1 MALAK
6 QKKIN
11 ARVDFTPMVDMM
23 MLLITFFML
32 CTTLSRPKSMEINMP
47 SNKKDLKEEQQNKV
61 KASDAV
67 TLILDKNNAI
77 YYYQGIPEINSLK
90 ATSYKED
97 GLRKM
102 LAQKNFNAIE
112 KVKALRKEFEKKAS
126 GNAFN
131 EKKMKDEFTEKLNDI
146 RAGEGTPNV
155 IIKATDGATYNNLI
169 DALDEMQI
177 CDIGKYV
184 IVPIT
189 DFDQQMIDAFKAKNG
204 GGAAPATD
212 TNNN

>member
-47 SNKKDLKEEQQNKV
+47 SNKKDLKEDQQNKV

-67 TLILDKNNAI
+67 TLLLDKDNLL
-77 YYYQGIPEINSLK
+77 YYYQGIPEIHTLK
-90 ATSYKED
+90 KTSYGEE
-97 GLRKM
+97 GLRKV
-102 LAQKNFNAIE
+102 LAQKNIAAIQ
-112 KVKALRKEFEKKAS
+112 KVKALRKKYAAMGTGSALKEQKQKEQ
-126 GNAFN
+126 FN
-131 EKKMKDEFTEKLNDI
+131 KELADI
-146 RAGEGTPNV
+146 RAAEGTPNV
-155 IIKATDGATYNNLI
+155 IIKATDGATYKNLI
-169 DALDEMQI
+169 DVLDEMQI

-189 DFDQQMIDAFKAKNG
+189 DFDQQMIDYYKNNG
-204 GGAAPATD
+204 GKAQ
-212 TNNN
+212 

>member
-47 SNKKDLKEEQQNKV
+47 SNKKDLKEDQQNKV

-67 TLILDKNNAI
+67 TLLLDKDNI
-77 YYYQGIPEINSLK
+77 LYYYQGIPEINTLK
-90 ATSYKED
+90 KTNYGED
-97 GLRKM
+97 GLRKV
-102 LAQKNFNAIE
+102 LAQKNINAIQ
-112 KVKALRKEFEKKAS
+112 KVKALRKKYAAMGTGSALKEQKQKEQ
-126 GNAFN
+126 FN
-131 EKKMKDEFTEKLNDI
+131 KELADI
-146 RAGEGTPNV
+146 RAAEGTPNV
-155 IIKATDGATYNNLI
+155 IIKATDGATYKNLI

-189 DFDQQMIDAFKAKNG
+189 DFDQKMIDYYKNNG
-204 GGAAPATD
+204 GNAQ
-212 TNNN
+212 

>member
-6 QKKIN
+6 AKKIN

-32 CTTLSRPKSMEINMP
+32 CTTLARPKSMEINMP
-47 SNKKDLKEEQQNKV
+47 SNKEDLKEEQQNKV
-61 KASDAV
+61 KASDAI
-67 TLILDKNNAI
+67 TLLLDKDDKI
-77 YYYQGIPEINSLK
+77 YYYQGIPEIDNLK
-90 ATSYKED
+90 ETTYGEN

-102 LAQKNFNAIE
+102 LAQKNINAIQ
-112 KVKALRKEFEKKAS
+112 KVKQLRKKYAAMVTSNVQKEEQQKKEFEKEL
-126 GNAFN
+126 G
-131 EKKMKDEFTEKLNDI
+131 DI
-146 RAGEGTPNV
+146 RAAEGTPNV
-155 IIKATDGATYNNLI
+155 IIKATDEANYRNLI

-189 DFDQQMIDAFKAKNG
+189 DFDKQMIEHLKNK
-204 GGAAPATD
+204 
-212 TNNN
+212 

>member
-6 QKKIN
+6 AKKIN

-32 CTTLSRPKSMEINMP
+32 CTTLARPKSMEINMP
-47 SNKKDLKEEQQNKV
+47 SNKEDLKEEQQNKV
-61 KASDAV
+61 KASDAI
-67 TLILDKNNAI
+67 TLLLDEDDKI
-77 YYYQGIPEINSLK
+77 YYYQGIPEIDNLK
-90 ATSYKED
+90 ETTYGEN

-102 LAQKNFNAIE
+102 LAQKNINAIQR
-112 KVKALRKEFEKKAS
+112 VKQLRKKYAAMVTSNVQKEEQQKKEFEKEL
-126 GNAFN
+126 G
-131 EKKMKDEFTEKLNDI
+131 DI
-146 RAGEGTPNV
+146 RAAEGTPNV
-155 IIKATDGATYNNLI
+155 IIKATDEANYRNLI

-189 DFDQQMIDAFKAKNG
+189 DFDKQMIEHLKNK
-204 GGAAPATD
+204 
-212 TNNN
+212 

>member
-6 QKKIN
+6 AKKIN

-32 CTTLSRPKSMEINMP
+32 CTTLARPKSMEINMP
-47 SNKKDLKEEQQNKV
+47 SNKEDLKEEQQNKV
-61 KASDAV
+61 KASDAI
-67 TLILDKNNAI
+67 TLLLDKDDKI
-77 YYYQGIPEINSLK
+77 YYYQGIPEIDNLK
-90 ATSYKED
+90 ETTYGEN

-102 LAQKNFNAIE
+102 LAQKNINAIQR
-112 KVKALRKEFEKKAS
+112 VKQLRKKYAAMVTSNVQKEEQQKKEFEKEL
-126 GNAFN
+126 G
-131 EKKMKDEFTEKLNDI
+131 DI
-146 RAGEGTPNV
+146 RAAEGTPNV
-155 IIKATDGATYNNLI
+155 IIKATDEANYRNLI

-189 DFDQQMIDAFKAKNG
+189 DFDKQMIALYI
-204 GGAAPATD
+204 
-212 TNNN
+212 

>member
-6 QKKIN
+6 AKKIN

-47 SNKKDLKEEQQNKV
+47 SNKEDLKEEQQNKV
-61 KASDAV
+61 KASDAI
-67 TLILDKNNAI
+67 TLLLDKDDKI
-77 YYYQGIPEINSLK
+77 YYYKGIPEIDNLK
-90 ATSYKED
+90 ETTYGET

-102 LAQKNFNAIE
+102 LAQKNINAIQ
-112 KVKALRKEFEKKAS
+112 KVKQLRQKYAAMATSNAQKEEQQRKEFEKEL
-126 GNAFN
+126 G
-131 EKKMKDEFTEKLNDI
+131 DI
-146 RAGEGTPNV
+146 RAAEGTPNV
-155 IIKATDGATYNNLI
+155 IIKATDEANYRNLI

-189 DFDQQMIDAFKAKNG
+189 DFDKQMIEHLKNK
-204 GGAAPATD
+204 
-212 TNNN
+212 

>member
-6 QKKIN
+6 AKKIN

-32 CTTLSRPKSMEINMP
+32 CTTLARPKSMEINMP
-47 SNKKDLKEEQQNKV
+47 SNKEDLKEEQQNKV
-61 KASDAV
+61 KASDAI
-67 TLILDKNNAI
+67 TLLLDKDDKI
-77 YYYQGIPEINSLK
+77 YYYQGIPEIDNLK
-90 ATSYKED
+90 ETTYGEN

-102 LAQKNFNAIE
+102 LAQKNINAIQR
-112 KVKALRKEFEKKAS
+112 VKQLRKKYAAMVTSNVQKEEQQKKEFEKEL
-126 GNAFN
+126 G
-131 EKKMKDEFTEKLNDI
+131 DI
-146 RAGEGTPNV
+146 RAAEGTPNV
-155 IIKATDGATYNNLI
+155 IIKATDEANYRNLI

-189 DFDQQMIDAFKAKNG
+189 DFDKQMIEHLKNK
-204 GGAAPATD
+204 
-212 TNNN
+212 

>member
-6 QKKIN
+6 AKKIN

-47 SNKKDLKEEQQNKV
+47 SNKEDLKEEQQNKV

-67 TLILDKNNAI
+67 TLLLDEDDKI
-77 YYYQGIPEINSLK
+77 YYYQGIPEIDNLK
-90 ATSYKED
+90 ETSYGEN

-102 LAQKNFNAIE
+102 LAQKNINAIQ
-112 KVKALRKEFEKKAS
+112 KVKQLRKKYAAMVTSNVQKEEQQKKEFEKEL
-126 GNAFN
+126 G
-131 EKKMKDEFTEKLNDI
+131 DI
-146 RAGEGTPNV
+146 RAAEGTPNV
-155 IIKATDGATYNNLI
+155 IIKASDGASYKNLI
-169 DALDEMQI
+169 DALDEMQL

-189 DFDQQMIDAFKAKNG
+189 DFDHQMIEHLKN
-204 GGAAPATD
+204 
-212 TNNN
+212 NK